1 MTHTL
6 EIEDQRVITVLR
18 SLPSKY
24 INRKA
29 FKFIPPR
36 TVRAELPEWRAV
48 RASLLKINTEEM
60 DPRLPASAYEVVA
73 TVIDYRIQSLVN
85 RSYF

>member
-1 MTHTL
+1 MKHTL
-6 EIEDQRVITVLR
+6 DIKDPLVLDVLR

-29 FKFIPPR
+29 FRVIPPR

-48 RASLLKINTEEM
+48 RASLLKVNIEEM
-60 DPRLPASAYEVVA
+60 DPRLPAPAYDHVA

-85 RSYF
+85 RGYF